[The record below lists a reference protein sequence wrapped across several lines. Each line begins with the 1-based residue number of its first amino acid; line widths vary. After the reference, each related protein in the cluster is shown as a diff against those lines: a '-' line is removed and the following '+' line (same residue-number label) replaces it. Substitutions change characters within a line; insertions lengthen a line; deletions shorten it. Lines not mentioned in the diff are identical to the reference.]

1 MTYRDLMTRLSQMTE
16 EQLSADVTIVDI
28 SHDEAFGDVT
38 LSVADQHTADAVGL
52 DPNHVILCV
61 ELGTW

>member
-28 SHDEAFGDVT
+28 SRDEAFGHVT

-52 DPNHVILCV
+52 DLNHVILCV